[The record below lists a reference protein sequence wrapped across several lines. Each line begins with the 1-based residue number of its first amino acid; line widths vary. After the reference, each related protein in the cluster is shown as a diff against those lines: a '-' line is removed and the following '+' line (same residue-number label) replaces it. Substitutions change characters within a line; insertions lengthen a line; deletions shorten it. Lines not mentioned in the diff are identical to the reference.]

1 MVLGTPGLETK
12 VLTTWERRLAMDL
25 DDFWEPEVA
34 VTAGVAAAVAAA
46 AASPRVRKALRQGAV
61 YGLAGLMIAGDKIV
75 AAARGLAS
83 SAQQATA
90 NAGALGWQLTD
101 AEFEQLASTGKP

>member
-1 MVLGTPGLETK
+1 
-12 VLTTWERRLAMDL
+12 MDL

-61 YGLAGLMIAGDKIV
+61 YGLAGLMIAGDKI
-75 AAARGLAS
+75 AGAARGLAS

-90 NAGALGWQLTD
+90 SVRGAAQEAASPANREPVAG
-101 AEFEQLASTGKP
+101 

>member
-1 MVLGTPGLETK
+1 
-12 VLTTWERRLAMDL
+12 MDL

-34 VTAGVAAAVAAA
+34 VTAGVAATVAAA

-61 YGLAGLMIAGDKIV
+61 YGLAGLMIAGDKIM
-75 AAARGLAS
+75 AAARGVAS

-90 NAGALGWQLTD
+90 SVRAAAQETTTAADRAAAG
-101 AEFEQLASTGKP
+101 